1 MEKKYSGMT
10 VNERLF
16 VSGLLEEFD
25 IAVKEN
31 DYSKSVL
38 ILRKVE
44 LNDESIEQILKSL
57 GLNSPFQDD

>member
-57 GLNSPFQDD
+57 GLNPPFQDD